1 MTKRQVLL
9 LALLLPLVAL
19 AVDGARDSNGSF
31 TWGTGAGNVVA
42 TLTPISSTWANQS
55 FKDVKAMLTDSLSRS
70 GMGGMLA
77 PLKLYDGTGTALDLN
92 WTGATTTGLYHAPG
106 TVGLQIASADT
117 MVWTAGSTSVAQG
130 NLVVASGNVNV
141 TTGDVVVSAGGINLS
156 SASSQTLTK
165 TGGTNS
171 ILGIYNS
178 VAGGNVLITSGA
190 GTNVITSGHVVLQGG
205 ANSGGNTLA
214 YPGGNIV
221 LSPGAGGYVTA
232 SNTLISNVLD
242 PVSAQDAVTKV
253 YVDTPTAAQTNALIT
268 WTTLAT
274 NSGDCTASNSPAYTK
289 VRGVVFMRGTVTSSG
304 GAQCCTFETLPAGFR
319 PSTTRG
325 FHTTAPL
332 LLAND
337 GTWNCTPAVGA
348 TYLDSISFPAEQ

>member
-19 AVDGARDSNGSF
+19 AIDGDRDSNGSF

-92 WTGATTTGLYHAPG
+92 WTGATTTGLYHNPG

-130 NLVVASGNVNV
+130 NLVVASGNVVV
-141 TTGDVVVSAGGINLS
+141 TTGDVVVSAGGINLA

-171 ILGIYNS
+171 ILGVYNS

-190 GTNVITSGHVVLQGG
+190 GTNAITTGHIVLQGG
-205 ANSGGNTLA
+205 ANSGGNTIT
-214 YPGGNIV
+214 YPGGSIYLTPGTGGAVV
-221 LSPGAGGYVTA
+221 LGV
-232 SNTLISNVLD
+232 D
-242 PVSAQDAVTKV
+242 PTSAMHAVTKQ
-253 YVDTPTAAQTNALIT
+253 YLDTPTVAQSNALVS
-268 WTTLAT
+268 WTALTVAAGGCSGT
-274 NSGDCTASNSPAYTK
+274 NTPGYTK
-289 VRGVVFMRGTVTSSG
+289 VRGVVYYRGVIHGDGASTCTVT
-304 GAQCCTFETLPAGFR
+304 TVDAGYR
-319 PSTTRG
+319 PSTVKALFDATNKKCSMANTG
-325 FHTTAPL
+325 VWTCEANTA
-332 LLAND
+332 D
-337 GTWNCTPAVGA
+337 IS
-348 TYLDSISFPAEQ
+348 LDTLSYPAEQ

>member
-31 TWGTGAGNVVA
+31 TWGTGAGNVVT
-42 TLTPISSTWANQS
+42 TLTPVSSVWANQS

-92 WTGATTTGLYHAPG
+92 WTGATTTGLFHNPG
-106 TVGLQIASADT
+106 TVGLQIASANT
-117 MVWTAGSTSVAQG
+117 MVWTAVDTSVSQG
-130 NLVVASGNVNV
+130 NFTVASGNVNV
-141 TTGDVVVSAGGINLS
+141 TTGDVVVEAGGINLS
-156 SASSQTLTK
+156 SASGQTLTK
-165 TGGTNS
+165 TGSGV
-171 ILGIYNS
+171 LAVYNS

-232 SNTLISNVLD
+232 SNTLVSNVLD
-242 PVSAQDAVTKV
+242 PVSAQDAATKN
-253 YVDTPTAAQTNALIT
+253 YVDSTSTAAPS

-274 NSGDCTASNSPAYTK
+274 TNGDCTASNSPAYTK
-289 VRGVVFMRGTVTSSG
+289 IRGVVFMRGTVTSAG
-304 GAQCCTFETLPAGFR
+304 GAQCCTFTTLPAGFR